1 MRNVLIF
8 SLGAHFSE
16 VKYLFKYQCSPFHNF
31 LKFLSAHL
39 QCTLQDV
46 LQMYCMKSY
55 RNWTKTAGNNEM
67 GCMYCMKSFRDWTIT
82 EDKQSVLLKLDSY
95 SLLKHLESV
104 WKPNHQ
110 NYWNQYI
117 SWDILFPL
125 YLCDKGFLLVARKW
139 AWMSTD
145 PSQG

>member
-31 LKFLSAHL
+31 LMFLSAHL
-39 QCTLQDV
+39 QCTLQNV
-46 LQMYCMKSY
+46 LQMYCMKSF
-55 RNWTKTAGNNEM
+55 RN
-67 GCMYCMKSFRDWTIT
+67 WTIT